1 MKKISHNNTQASEVT
16 TPLPREG
23 LGGGVITFNTEGTV
37 SMPDIDQQLIR
48 RWVNDVAVSYGRRVG
63 EINYIFVDDER
74 ILEVNRQ
81 FLGHDYYTDIIT
93 FDYTQ
98 GRIISGDL
106 YISLDTVRSNE
117 EEIRGKEQGARGKE
131 QGTRSK
137 ELHRVI
143 IHGVL
148 HLCGINDKGPGERE
162 IMEACEDKAL
172 AKLNFKN

>member
-1 MKKISHNNTQASEVT
+1 M
-16 TPLPREG
+16 G
-23 LGGGVITFNTEGTV
+23 ITFNTEGIA
-37 SMPDIDQQLIR
+37 MPTIDQR
-48 RWVNDVAVSYGRRVG
+48 RIAQWAQDVAATYGKRVG
-63 EINYIFVDDER
+63 TINYIFVDDER

-81 FLGHDYYTDIIT
+81 FLRHDYYTDIIT

-106 YISLDTVRSNE
+106 YISLDTVRSNA
-117 EEIRGKEQGARGKE
+117 EQLNVPYAR
-131 QGTRSK
+131 

-162 IMEACEDKAL
+162 VMEAEEDRAL
-172 AKLNFKN
+172 EILFQL